1 MREPKGID
9 PELIGASLRWKQTK
23 HGWRLL
29 KGRRR
34 FGAIVPD
41 GKHVGMWRCVL
52 SDGRLSDMANL
63 SWARNAV
70 VEAAVRELQ
79 YEARQAAA
87 TDPRKC
93 PENEGVFGSGSALVR
108 QKEKTDPRT
117 RCISKNLTAPGENGG
132 ADKNGGDLRP
142 SRGQR
147 FPLITHP
154 GEARPQSGPDVRSDG
169 GASGATPQQASDEW
183 GDWPPDEGAS

>member
-1 MREPKGID
+1 MHEPKDID
-9 PELIGASLRWKQTK
+9 LERIGASLRWKQTK
-23 HGWRLL
+23 YGWRLF

-87 TDPRKC
+87 TDPRKR
-93 PENEGVFGSGSALVR
+93 PENEGVFRGPASLVR
-108 QKEKTDPRT
+108 QTEKTDPSTAVVR
-117 RCISKNLTAPGENGG
+117 NLTAHDENGP
-132 ADKNGGDLRP
+132 ADKDGLQELPGCRGSP
-142 SRGQR
+142 S
-147 FPLITHP
+147 ITKP
-154 GEARPQSGPDVRSDG
+154 GEARPLSGPDARSDG
-169 GASGATPQQASDEW
+169 GASGATAQQASDEW
-183 GDWPPDEGAS
+183 VDWSPDEGAS